1 MGWILLTSLTS
12 GFGFLAYILLWI
24 LVPAAESTSEKL
36 KMTGEPINVSNI
48 SKKVEEDWTRVL
60 PVLEEIVREPEA
72 STVAPSV

>member
-1 MGWILLTSLTS
+1 MLLDFIQLQ
-12 GFGFLAYILLWI
+12 IDH
-24 LVPAAESTSEKL
+24 
-36 KMTGEPINVSNI
+36 